1 MKQNVG
7 MIDRV
12 ARILIGAAL
21 LIFAVVGD
29 TATARIGWIGV
40 IPLLT
45 AFVGFCPLYAVL
57 GINSCAC
64 KKS

>member
-7 MIDRV
+7 TIDRV
-12 ARILIGAAL
+12 IRVVLGVALITFALVGEGVAAR
-21 LIFAVVGD
+21 F
-29 TATARIGWIGV
+29 GWIGV

-45 AFVGFCPLYAVL
+45 AFVGFCPLYTVL
-57 GINSCAC
+57 GVNSCAC

>member
-7 MIDRV
+7 TIDRV
-12 ARILIGAAL
+12 LRVILGAAL
-21 LIFAVVGD
+21 ITFAVLGEGV
-29 TATARIGWIGV
+29 TAKFGWIGV

-45 AFVGFCPLYAVL
+45 AFAGFCPLYTLL
-57 GINSCAC
+57 GVNSCAC

>member
-7 MIDRV
+7 TIDRV
-12 ARILIGAAL
+12 IRVVLGVALITFALIGEG
-21 LIFAVVGD
+21 V
-29 TATARIGWIGV
+29 TAKFGWIGV

-45 AFVGFCPLYAVL
+45 AFVGFCPLYTLL
-57 GINSCAC
+57 GVNSCAC

>member
-1 MKQNVG
+1 MKKNVG

-12 ARILIGAAL
+12 VRILLGAAL
-21 LIFAVVGD
+21 ITFAM
-29 TATARIGWIGV
+29 IGEGVAAKFGWVGV

-45 AFVGFCPLYAVL
+45 AFAGFCPVYTLL
-57 GINSCAC
+57 GVSSCAC

>member
-7 MIDRV
+7 TIDRV
-12 ARILIGAAL
+12 IRVLLGAAL
-21 LIFAVVGD
+21 ITFALIGESV
-29 TATARIGWIGV
+29 TAKFGWIGV

-45 AFVGFCPLYAVL
+45 AFAGFCPVYTLL
-57 GINSCAC
+57 GVNSCAC

>member
-7 MIDRV
+7 TIDRTV
-12 ARILIGAAL
+12 RILFGAAL
-21 LIFAVVGD
+21 ITFAIVGEG
-29 TATARIGWIGV
+29 AAAKFGWIGV

-45 AFVGFCPLYAVL
+45 AFAGFCPLYTLL
-57 GINSCAC
+57 GVNSCAC

>member
-1 MKQNVG
+1 MKKNVG

-12 ARILIGAAL
+12 VRILLGVALITFALIGEG
-21 LIFAVVGD
+21 V
-29 TATARIGWIGV
+29 TAKFGWVGV

-45 AFVGFCPLYAVL
+45 AFAGFCPVYTLL
-57 GINSCAC
+57 GVSSCAC

>member
-7 MIDRV
+7 TIDRV
-12 ARILIGAAL
+12 IRVSLGVALITFAL
-21 LIFAVVGD
+21 VGEGV
-29 TATARIGWIGV
+29 TAKFGWIGV

-45 AFVGFCPLYAVL
+45 AFVGFCPLYILL
-57 GINSCAC
+57 GLNSCAC

>member
-7 MIDRV
+7 TIDRV
-12 ARILIGAAL
+12 IRILLGAAL
-21 LIFAVVGD
+21 ITFALVGESV
-29 TATARIGWIGV
+29 TAKFGWIGV

-45 AFVGFCPLYAVL
+45 AFAGFCPVYTLL
-57 GINSCAC
+57 GVNSCAC

>member
-7 MIDRV
+7 TIDRV
-12 ARILIGAAL
+12 IRVALGVALIT
-21 LIFAVVGD
+21 FAVIGEGV
-29 TATARIGWIGV
+29 AAKFGWIGV

-45 AFVGFCPLYAVL
+45 AFAGFCPLYTLL
-57 GINSCAC
+57 GVNSCAC